1 MTGIEVGYFADVPI
15 LNGLDVRVDPGEMVA
30 IVGPN
35 GAGKSTLVKVVI
47 GLLVPWRGKVRLR
60 GADVTGLKPHRI
72 VGRGVGY
79 VAQRDNV
86 FPSLTVDENL
96 ELGGL
101 ARGSASPAERTEAMY
116 ALFPRLAERR
126 QQAAGTLSGGE
137 RQMLALARALVAEPE
152 ILLLDEPSAGLSPV
166 AVDLIFE
173 KIAEIN
179 AGGIAVLMV
188 EQNARR
194 ALEMSHRGYV
204 LDTGQTRFEGA
215 GPELVRDPKVVD
227 LYLGGRG
234 RIDAPPDDR
243 QRSSTNSGRPIRA
256 SSRRKRARS
265 DVRSRC
271 TRSTTRARSSTS
283 YRMWMVYG
291 SGAGWPLWNRSSSND
306 ARRRAPRS
314 SAPRRRRDSSA
325 VAASR
330 SARSATNHP
339 SVAAIMEHDP
349 VRRVEAG
356 CRVLHGARGYQSRIA
371 QILKSGSRSC
381 TLPRDALEH
390 ARSDAHGV

>member
-1 MTGIEVGYFADVPI
+1 VLAVSGIHVGYFADVPI
-15 LNGLDVRVDPGEMVA
+15 LNGLDVRVEPGEMVA

-47 GLLVPWRGKVRLR
+47 GLLSPWRGSVRLR

-79 VAQRDNV
+79 VSQRDNV

-101 ARGSASPAERTEAMY
+101 ARGSAAPRERAEAMY
-116 ALFPRLAERR
+116 GLFPRLAERR
-126 QQAAGTLSGGE
+126 QQPAGTLSGGE
-137 RQMLALARALVAEPE
+137 RQMLALARALVAEPQ

-179 AGGIAVLMV
+179 AGGTAVLMV

-204 LDTGQTRFEGA
+204 LDTGQTRFEGP
-215 GPELVRDPKVVD
+215 GPELVRDPKVAD

-234 RIDAPPDDR
+234 RIDAP
-243 QRSSTNSGRPIRA
+243 A
-256 SSRRKRARS
+256 
-265 DVRSRC
+265 
-271 TRSTTRARSSTS
+271 
-283 YRMWMVYG
+283 
-291 SGAGWPLWNRSSSND
+291 
-306 ARRRAPRS
+306 
-314 SAPRRRRDSSA
+314 
-325 VAASR
+325 
-330 SARSATNHP
+330 
-339 SVAAIMEHDP
+339 
-349 VRRVEAG
+349 
-356 CRVLHGARGYQSRIA
+356 
-371 QILKSGSRSC
+371 
-381 TLPRDALEH
+381 
-390 ARSDAHGV
+390 

>member
-1 MTGIEVGYFADVPI
+1 MNPEAVLDVTDIEVGYFADVPI
-15 LNGLDVRVDPGEMVA
+15 LNGLDVRVEEGEMVA

-35 GAGKSTLVKVVI
+35 GAGKSTLVKAVI
-47 GLLVPWRGKVRLR
+47 GLLRPWRGSVRLR

-72 VGRGVGY
+72 VARGVGY

-101 ARGSASPAERTEAMY
+101 ARRSALSGERAEAMY

-126 QQAAGTLSGGE
+126 RQAAGTLSGGE
-137 RQMLALARALVAEPE
+137 RQMLALARALVAEPDV
-152 ILLLDEPSAGLSPV
+152 LLLDEPSAGLSPV

-204 LDTGQTRFEGA
+204 LDTGQTRFEGP
-215 GPELVRDPKVVD
+215 GPELVRDPKVAD

-234 RIDAPPDDR
+234 RIDA
-243 QRSSTNSGRPIRA
+243 TA
-256 SSRRKRARS
+256 
-265 DVRSRC
+265 
-271 TRSTTRARSSTS
+271 
-283 YRMWMVYG
+283 
-291 SGAGWPLWNRSSSND
+291 
-306 ARRRAPRS
+306 
-314 SAPRRRRDSSA
+314 
-325 VAASR
+325 
-330 SARSATNHP
+330 
-339 SVAAIMEHDP
+339 
-349 VRRVEAG
+349 
-356 CRVLHGARGYQSRIA
+356 
-371 QILKSGSRSC
+371 
-381 TLPRDALEH
+381 
-390 ARSDAHGV
+390 